1 MNLFFQTSRQ
11 RSFLSACRIAG
22 KKLSASVLLLVTAL
36 QTVVFYSCRDENLT
50 PPMPHFEQ
58 GGTRTEAVS
67 TSGLDVIQDATYGAT
82 YKPICRVPLVG
93 EGIVINQ
100 TTKSL
105 VSVLNSDN
113 YLEYL
118 TDKDL
123 NTSVK
128 LEGVANVNTSLP
140 ILSVRDVNRVYHDA
154 SNGIKVGFLY
164 KDPGGAAQ
172 LGCTERLLGTDFT
185 GRERTRNITY
195 RRKRRQFQ
203 VSKLKSLECI
213 RRLKRNL
220 FYYYFTFR

>member
-93 EGIVINQ
+93 KGIVINQ

-113 YLEYL
+113 YL
-118 TDKDL
+118 T
-123 NTSVK
+123 
-128 LEGVANVNTSLP
+128 
-140 ILSVRDVNRVYHDA
+140 
-154 SNGIKVGFLY
+154 
-164 KDPGGAAQ
+164 
-172 LGCTERLLGTDFT
+172 
-185 GRERTRNITY
+185 
-195 RRKRRQFQ
+195 
-203 VSKLKSLECI
+203 
-213 RRLKRNL
+213 
-220 FYYYFTFR
+220 